1 MSRGECKI
9 AFAIF
14 HSSQTYS
21 LGWQFDALIIM
32 QDDLVVYKLW
42 SGKPN
47 ILLQEEERSSLG
59 PLQGVGTTQWRH

>member
-1 MSRGECKI
+1 MSRGECKS

-14 HSSQTYS
+14 HSSQTNT
-21 LGWQFDALIIM
+21 LGWQFDALIIL

-47 ILLQEEERSSLG
+47 ILLQEEERSPLG
-59 PLQGVGTTQWRH
+59 PLQGVGTTQWRR